1 MVARIWNKLVQIIEF
16 YLYKI
21 RYSLHSSKYVDL
33 LEISN
38 LKSSRLPARLLAN
51 CSKGVRENSFF
62 LAGAQITFTTQFETL
77 EFDVI
82 YKSRCNIKNMSSVA
96 TSGIDIYQKVDKGYS
111 WIKCIAPHMPY
122 SMGVKDTIEL
132 PPGKKDIVI
141 YLPGYARIE
150 KILIKKDSHYSDFE
164 FQENRSIAVYG
175 SSVTHGCAASRPG
188 LSYVNILSRDYG
200 YKVFN
205 FGFSASAKGEVE
217 IIEYIASL
225 GTGIIVVEYDHN
237 ATVEELR
244 NTHRDVYKTIRGKNK
259 NCLIIFMSRFS
270 GGLSIPRM
278 EEKERIGII
287 KNTVEYAIHSG
298 DENVRFLDGSQVFAH
313 NKDEAFTDDRHPNDL
328 GMNRIAMEIDKLII
342 I

>member
-1 MVARIWNKLVQIIEF
+1 MVARVWNKLVQSIDF
-16 YLYKI
+16 CLQKFKH
-21 RYSLHSSKYVDL
+21 SLHNSEYVDL
-33 LEISN
+33 LEISG
-38 LKSSRLPARLLAN
+38 LKSSRLPARLLAS

-62 LAGAQITFTTQFETL
+62 LAGAQIRFTTQSETL

-82 YKSRCNIKNMSSVA
+82 YKSRYNLKNMSSVA

-111 WIKCIAPHMPY
+111 WIKCIAPNMPY

-141 YLPGYARIE
+141 YLPGYAGIE
-150 KILIKKDSHYSDFE
+150 KILIKKDSYYSVFE
-164 FQENRSIAVYG
+164 FQENKSIAVYG
-175 SSVTHGCAASRPG
+175 SSITHGCAASRPG

-225 GTGIIVVEYDHN
+225 GTDIIVLEYDHN
-237 ATVEELR
+237 ATVEELH

-270 GGLSIPRM
+270 GGLSISQL

-287 KNTVEYAIHSG
+287 RNTVEYAIHSG
-298 DENVRFLDGSQVFAH
+298 DENVRFLDGSQVFMH

-328 GMNRIAMEIDKLII
+328 GMNRIAMEIDKVII
-342 I
+342 